1 MYGRASSG
9 ELPPVPSSAIPV
21 MFLTYVK
28 PLDVG
33 QAWSDREAPETFP
46 SGI

>member
-1 MYGRASSG
+1 MFWRGSSG
-9 ELPPVPSSAIPV
+9 ELPQSGAIPV
-21 MFLTYVK
+21 TLLTYVK